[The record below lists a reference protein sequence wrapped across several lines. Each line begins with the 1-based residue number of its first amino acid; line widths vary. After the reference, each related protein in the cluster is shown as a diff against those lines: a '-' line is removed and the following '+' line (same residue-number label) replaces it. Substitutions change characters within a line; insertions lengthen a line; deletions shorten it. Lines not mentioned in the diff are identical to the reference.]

1 MDELNYRPKPWTP
14 KDVPTIWVDQTTGQG
29 VTDAG
34 TPVRPVIGERR
45 KNPNLT
51 DLLDTAA
58 SYGANRIM
66 LTGKRPEP
74 APGVRHWLYVQTP
87 NWKPGAHW
95 VNNGPPTGRFEHAVT
110 GFKIEV
116 RTAEEWFG
124 DGPLTPAQARLAW
137 NVTASIIRHADENA
151 RLFNSPAATGTNL
164 WALSLP
170 KNINPVPVEDDIAQ
184 EIHFTSGLHH
194 YDHLVAGESFA
205 KHEDC
210 VPLIDPAKTKKISE
224 FAYVDGRFMFAGV
237 GRELGIGP
245 AIRLN
250 QAAAYEL
257 LEQDPYA
264 RARFH
269 VRFRVPQGWNH
280 VGLLGVKHLD
290 VREGW
295 FYPNRPGAVHDTW
308 ADGSELHVALKHGW
322 EIRPHEAV
330 VFRKAKPL
338 DTFTERMTRARE
350 RVQLQDE
357 MHPDL
362 RRAVLAALRNIM
374 LHSIGAFAA
383 AGRDETRVAASPDDV
398 PPEYRAKMLRQ
409 GNLWIYRIPS
419 RPNDRTRSFYH
430 PELAA
435 QVWGRARARVLH
447 GPSSLGGYTSGALTV
462 DPSTLIGIQGDAIY
476 TTKLPAWSLP
486 DRFIGGG
493 DDGKTGRLRLQGYLN
508 GSFITPETLR
518 QRDAL
523 KARAERAGIA
533 KALEQAEEKG

>member
-1 MDELNYRPKPWTP
+1 
-14 KDVPTIWVDQTTGQG
+14 
-29 VTDAG
+29 
-34 TPVRPVIGERR
+34 
-45 KNPNLT
+45 
-51 DLLDTAA
+51 
-58 SYGANRIM
+58 
-66 LTGKRPEP
+66 
-74 APGVRHWLYVQTP
+74 
-87 NWKPGAHW
+87 
-95 VNNGPPTGRFEHAVT
+95 
-110 GFKIEV
+110 
-116 RTAEEWFG
+116 
-124 DGPLTPAQARLAW
+124 
-137 NVTASIIRHADENA
+137 
-151 RLFNSPAATGTNL
+151 
-164 WALSLP
+164 
-170 KNINPVPVEDDIAQ
+170 
-184 EIHFTSGLHH
+184 
-194 YDHLVAGESFA
+194 
-205 KHEDC
+205 
-210 VPLIDPAKTKKISE
+210 
-224 FAYVDGRFMFAGV
+224 MFAGV
-237 GRELGIGP
+237 GRRARYRP
-245 AIRLN
+245 RDPLN

-295 FYPNRPGAVHDTW
+295 FLSEPPGAVHDTW
-308 ADGSELHVALKHGW
+308 ADGSEIHVALKHGW

-398 PPEYRAKMLRQ
+398 PPELQ
-409 GNLWIYRIPS
+409 GQDAATGQPLDLSHPVAPE
-419 RPNDRTRSFYH
+419 RPHPKLLPPGARRPGLGSRTRSR
-430 PELAA
+430 PPRPQLP
-435 QVWGRARARVLH
+435 RRLH
-447 GPSSLGGYTSGALTV
+447 SGALTV